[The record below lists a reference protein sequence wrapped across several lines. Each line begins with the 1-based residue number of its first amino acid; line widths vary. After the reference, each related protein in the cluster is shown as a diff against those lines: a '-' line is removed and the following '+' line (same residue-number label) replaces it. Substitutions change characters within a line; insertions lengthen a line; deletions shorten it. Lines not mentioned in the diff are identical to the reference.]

1 MAVYMISLT
10 SRGLIISFMSAP
22 FPRLA
27 RNTEHSRELRKQY
40 EQGELSV
47 ESYEKEKVIEK
58 SKISSSGIV
67 RSQIK
72 YFIVNDTIR

>member
-1 MAVYMISLT
+1 MAVYMISLA
-10 SRGLIISFMSAP
+10 SWGLITSFMSAP
-22 FPRLA
+22 FPPLA
-27 RNTEHSRELRKQY
+27 RNTGHSRELRKQY

-47 ESYEKEKVIEK
+47 ESYEKEKVIEM

-72 YFIVNDTIR
+72 YLIVNDTIR